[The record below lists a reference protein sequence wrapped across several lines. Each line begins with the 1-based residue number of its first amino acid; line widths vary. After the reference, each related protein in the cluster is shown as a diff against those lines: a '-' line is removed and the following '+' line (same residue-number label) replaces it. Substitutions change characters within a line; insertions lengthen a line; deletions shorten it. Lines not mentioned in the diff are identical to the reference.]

1 MEQLSELKQELS
13 QVQEELYRRKMEEAY
28 KLLSPIQK
36 LIRPTLVKEGGTI
49 SLPDP
54 FTNLYSIPIND
65 LEFAN
70 KEICTIYITQDWG
83 RDATRTYTG
92 FEFNYYSTSIKLP
105 DPFQVKRFKIM
116 SELIAIL
123 SGDVSDVLR
132 KMNEVDV
139 EYTKKK
145 EPLYERQHK
154 LETQI
159 QRLTKEDKENAFY
172 KWLETLFTTG
182 LTFKERKTI
191 KIGYNQD
198 RWFNEIKITDWTAS
212 GKTATVQTV
221 YHSPYEFE
229 GGRRPSTVKVKKE
242 YLLDLYNG
250 LLRDW
255 QGDESVD
262 PYGRSTMDG
271 IEDLDLITNSM
282 EA

>member
-1 MEQLSELKQELS
+1 MEQLSALKQELT
-13 QVQEELYRRKMEEAY
+13 QVQKKLNLLKMEEAY

-54 FTNLYSIPIND
+54 FDHLYSIPIND

-70 KEICTIYITQDWG
+70 KELCRIYVTRNWG
-83 RDATRTYTG
+83 KDIRYTG
-92 FEFNYYSTSIKLP
+92 FEFSYYSTSIKLP

-116 SELIAIL
+116 SELITIL
-123 SGDVSDVLR
+123 SEDTSDILTR
-132 KMNEVDV
+132 MNEIEV
-139 EYTKKK
+139 EYTEKK
-145 EPLYERQHK
+145 EPFYSRQFT
-154 LETQI
+154 LEAQI
-159 QRLTKEDKENAFY
+159 DRLTKDKKDNDFY
-172 KWLETLFTTG
+172 KWLEALFTTG

-198 RWFNEIKITDWTAS
+198 CFFNEIKITGWSAS

-229 GGRRPSTVKVKKE
+229 GGRRPSTSKVKKE
-242 YLLDLYNG
+242 YLQDLYNG

-262 PYGRSTMDG
+262 PYGRSVMDG
-271 IEDLDLITNSM
+271 IEDLDLITYSM